1 MIYVDSEINPL
12 RKVIIHRPEQG
23 IERISPQDSEK
34 LLFDDIVYLP
44 QMQRE
49 HEVFADVMRQFTTD
63 DGVIEV
69 EQLLVE
75 TFDATDEGK
84 EEILQLILQFE
95 ELPASWIEKL
105 RPLSHRELV
114 RTLLSG
120 YLATEDRYLFSPI
133 PNFVF
138 TRDIAVVVKDHV
150 FITKAS
156 RAVRQRE
163 NLLTRFFFRYHPSF
177 QDMIREDHMVNFNNI
192 EKYPPSRTGQPVALE
207 GGDIMILYEDY
218 LIVGISERTN
228 LHGFETLKREVFDRQ
243 LVEYVVKVA
252 IPPQRS
258 YMHFD
263 TTLTQIDEKRFVG
276 YKPIVIEGLGS
287 NIVVYG
293 KKGTQRNYG
302 SFKEFLHGEID
313 PQIEILR
320 VGRGI
325 SPFQE
330 REQWTDAANVFA
342 LAPGVILAYDR
353 NPHTLQLFEEN
364 GFQLL
369 GAEQFLQRTAMGE
382 LNPASLRNTVISLPS
397 SELSRARGGPHCM
410 TLPLWRTSKSNHC
423 T

>member
-163 NLLTRFFFRYHPSF
+163 NLLSRFFFRH
-177 QDMIREDHMVNFNNI
+177 H
-192 EKYPPSRTGQPVALE
+192 
-207 GGDIMILYEDY
+207 
-218 LIVGISERTN
+218 
-228 LHGFETLKREVFDRQ
+228 H
-243 LVEYVVKVA
+243 
-252 IPPQRS
+252 
-258 YMHFD
+258 H
-263 TTLTQIDEKRFVG
+263 
-276 YKPIVIEGLGS
+276 
-287 NIVVYG
+287 
-293 KKGTQRNYG
+293 
-302 SFKEFLHGEID
+302 H
-313 PQIEILR
+313 
-320 VGRGI
+320 
-325 SPFQE
+325 
-330 REQWTDAANVFA
+330 
-342 LAPGVILAYDR
+342 
-353 NPHTLQLFEEN
+353 
-364 GFQLL
+364 LL
-369 GAEQFLQRTAMGE
+369 
-382 LNPASLRNTVISLPS
+382 
-397 SELSRARGGPHCM
+397 
-410 TLPLWRTSKSNHC
+410 
-423 T
+423 